1 MIGVIRH
8 KELAALYAKGDA
20 KSVQQKQGKRLIQ
33 ILNLLATAYDIKD
46 MRLPGLKLH
55 KLTGDLKDFYA
66 VSVSANWRIIFRFAD
81 GVAEDVD
88 LVDYH

>member
-1 MIGVIRH
+1 MSAYRGWGVT
-8 KELAALYAKGDA
+8 
-20 KSVQQKQGKRLIQ
+20 
-33 ILNLLATAYDIKD
+33 NLLATAYDIED

-81 GVAEDVD
+81 VVAEDVD